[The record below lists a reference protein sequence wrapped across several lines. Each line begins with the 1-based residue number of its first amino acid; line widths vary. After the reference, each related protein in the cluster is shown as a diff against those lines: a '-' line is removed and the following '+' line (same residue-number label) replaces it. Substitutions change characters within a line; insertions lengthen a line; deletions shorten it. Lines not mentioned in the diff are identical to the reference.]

1 MVTMAFVLYLLVI
14 IFVFK
19 KKFYFSLSFCSQV
32 FLKQERKNYYHCTFA
47 KSQKQKNKTPVR
59 GLLADPIPNSP
70 NSLRKNCIAD
80 SKDNN

>member
-19 KKFYFSLSFCSQV
+19 KKFYFSLSFCSRV
-32 FLKQERKNYYHCTFA
+32 FSRRGKIITIVLLLNLKSE
-47 KSQKQKNKTPVR
+47 NKTPVR